1 MITAIRF
8 RAEGEHVVLQVCDG
22 INMLFSKDEDWRDA
36 KVTDLLE
43 VSAYTHTTLSN
54 RVAKL
59 EESLDGVIDKV
70 WGEE

>member
-1 MITAIRF
+1 MITGIRF

-22 INMLFSKDEDWRDA
+22 INLLFSKDEDWRDA
-36 KVTDLLE
+36 RVTDLLE
-43 VSAYTHTTLSN
+43 VSAYTQTKLSS

-70 WGEE
+70 WGED